1 MYNNVSKVITCESIE
16 QMRLGDVICE
26 FDDAIPYI
34 LGSDKTISTYLTK
47 VDVLVPAPIPAS
59 AINFEHSATVFC
71 IGSTF
76 AHDSEYQECMELFS
90 GYVDT
95 DLFFTELLDRGR
107 DYLCFMNSETC
118 VIVYTPNAYRV
129 KSERLESEVKQLQN
143 IPNWI
148 VRFFNRGGR

>member
-1 MYNNVSKVITCESIE
+1 MMYNNVSKVLTCESIE
-16 QMRLGDVICE
+16 RMHLGDVLYE
-26 FDDAIPYI
+26 FDDAIQYI
-34 LGSDKTISTYLTK
+34 LGSRETITAYMS
-47 VDVLVPAPIPAS
+47 DIPPIVRAGS
-59 AINFEHSATVFC
+59 VNFEHPIIVFH
-71 IGSTF
+71 IDSTC
-76 AHDSEYQECMELFS
+76 AKHPKYQECMELFS

-95 DLFFTELLDRGR
+95 ELFFTEVIDRGL

-118 VIVYTPNAYRV
+118 VIVYTPNSYRV